1 MHPST
6 RFCKALLLAMGLAW
20 VAAAPAQTSPSG
32 ISSTSPG
39 DGPLTGPSY
48 SPGDAP
54 ATPLGSAL
62 GMGTGNIGSNAGDR
76 TLGSSFSND
85 SIGNSGLGARSSG
98 LDSGTGARSGAATNS
113 GFGSSTGNG
122 AGSGAASTAPIT
134 SSTQDYVDQAEQAR
148 CNGLSGAARGDC
160 LDRLRQRMDM
170 NSGVGARSAPG
181 GRLNPDPVG
190 IAPGAQ
196 VPRPLVGPTLPAPPR

>member
-6 RFCKALLLAMGLAW
+6 RFSKTLLLAIGLAW

-48 SPGDAP
+48 SPGDTP
-54 ATPLGSAL
+54 ATPLGSAR

-85 SIGNSGLGARSSG
+85 SISNSGLGARSSG
-98 LDSGTGARSGAATNS
+98 LGSDSGTGARSGAAANS

-122 AGSGAASTAPIT
+122 TGSGAAGTAPIT
-134 SSTQDYVDQAEQAR
+134 SSTQD
-148 CNGLSGAARGDC
+148 
-160 LDRLRQRMDM
+160 
-170 NSGVGARSAPG
+170 
-181 GRLNPDPVG
+181 
-190 IAPGAQ
+190 
-196 VPRPLVGPTLPAPPR
+196 